1 MAAHRLRACATW
13 RFGAFSGH
21 PGWGRAR
28 TWPDLTSCWYRKPC
42 RRVEATMSSPVSFAC
57 IYLGTVRLLQGCP
70 AAPGRRTVGPAGRRG
85 LVRGTDFVAE
95 SDIVKQDAK
104 GPVRRKHNE
113 TKPDR
118 HQQRPGSGSEDGSAG

>member
-1 MAAHRLRACATW
+1 
-13 RFGAFSGH
+13 
-21 PGWGRAR
+21 
-28 TWPDLTSCWYRKPC
+28 
-42 RRVEATMSSPVSFAC
+42 MSSPVSFAC

-70 AAPGRRTVGPAGRRG
+70 AAPGRQTVGPAGRRG

-118 HQQRPGSGSEDGSAG
+118 HQQRPGSGARAARPVLAGPGRSWPVLGEPLRSAE